1 MTKQRLINR
10 LRWYY
15 PTELFN
21 VFLFSGIG
29 IWLIYDF
36 SFQDVLFLLYGLL
49 IVVVILFQGQ
59 KYWSLKLKA
68 LQGKQFDQQKSLNYF
83 RNSKKLNVVLI
94 ALIPLVF
101 VIQIYLNGWN
111 LVRENFLGW
120 AIATHTLGILEHINY
135 YHVQLMIDNIHDIKY
150 LKVNKKLKTA
160 SLRKHLMVGRI

>member
-36 SFQDVLFLLYGLL
+36 DFQDVLLLLYGLL

-59 KYWSLKLKA
+59 KYWSLKLKV
-68 LQGKQFDQQKSLNYF
+68 LQGTQIGDL
-83 RNSKKLNVVLI
+83 RLPLTLI
-94 ALIPLVF
+94 TSPF
-101 VIQIYLNGWN
+101 
-111 LVRENFLGW
+111 
-120 AIATHTLGILEHINY
+120 IL
-135 YHVQLMIDNIHDIKY
+135 
-150 LKVNKKLKTA
+150 
-160 SLRKHLMVGRI
+160 